1 MKIPLQKRL
10 REQVLLADGAM
21 ATYLYQQGV
30 PVQICFEELNV
41 DQPRIIEE
49 VHRAYIQAGAQVIE
63 TNTYGANRERLARYG
78 LDEKVVAINRQ
89 GARIARQVAGEEVY
103 VLGAIGSILAGRLID
118 YDAEEYRGWYEEQ
131 AAALLEEGVDGIIL
145 ETFLDLEELQIAVQA
160 VRSLSELPL
169 FAQFSLLE
177 NGRTR
182 DAYPLSEAFAAL
194 ADQVDGVGFNCRL
207 GPVEIL
213 RNLEQCQIP
222 EGLWLSTF
230 PNASRLGLV
239 EGELKYKSHPE
250 YFAQVAELLL
260 QQGTN
265 LIGGCCGTTPEHIA
279 RMRPIVNQAKP
290 VKRTNPSLN
299 QDELQKETIVI
310 PPRRRPT
317 VVEKVRS
324 QQTVICEF
332 DTPKDLEIG
341 AFLYGAQKLHQAG
354 ADAITMADNALATT
368 RVSNMALGSILKSQ
382 FDIEP
387 LLHIACRDRNLLG
400 QQSHLMGLHA
410 LGIDQILVITGDP
423 TRIGDLPGASSVYD
437 LTSFELIRM
446 VKQLNQGLSF
456 SGKPL
461 QQKSNFVVGCAFN
474 PHVRQIE
481 RAVKRLEKK
490 IEAGADF
497 VMTQPIY
504 DAQGIEQ
511 LYQATQHL
519 DIPIFVGIMPI
530 TSYRN
535 ALFLHNEVPGIKI
548 AADVIKLMERTP
560 DPVEARRLGVQICQ
574 ELLDVASQYFR
585 GIYLIT
591 PFDYWSMSE
600 ELIRYLKAKEPVKSL
615 TGYHA
620 K

>member
-1 MKIPLQKRL
+1 VKIPLQKRL

-41 DQPRIIEE
+41 DQPSIIEE
-49 VHRAYIQAGAQVIE
+49 VHRTYIQAGSQVIE
-63 TNTYGANRERLARYG
+63 TNTYGANRERLTRYG
-78 LDEKVVAINRQ
+78 LERKVSSINRQ

-118 YDAEEYRGWYEEQ
+118 YDVEEYRGWYEEQ
-131 AAALLEEGVDGIIL
+131 ATALLEGGVDGIIL

-160 VRSLSELPL
+160 VRSLTELPL

-182 DAYPLSEAFAAL
+182 DAYPLSEAFAVL
-194 ADQVDGVGFNCRL
+194 SDQVDGVGFNCRL

-213 RNLEQCQIP
+213 RNLEQCHIP
-222 EGLWLSTF
+222 EGLWLSIF

-239 EGELKYKSHPE
+239 EGELRYKSHPE
-250 YFAQVAELLL
+250 YFAQVTELLL

-279 RMRPIVNQAKP
+279 RMRPIVTQVRP
-290 VKRTNPSLN
+290 IKRTNPSLN
-299 QDELQKETIVI
+299 QEPPRRETIVI
-310 PPRRRPT
+310 PTRRRPT
-317 VVEKVRS
+317 VVEKVKQ
-324 QQTVICEF
+324 QQTIICEF
-332 DTPKDLEIG
+332 DTPKGLEIDT
-341 AFLYGAQKLHQAG
+341 FLHGAQKLHQAG

-368 RVSNMALGSILKSQ
+368 RVSNMALGSILKTQ

-461 QQKSNFVVGCAFN
+461 QQKANFVVGCAFN

-481 RAVKRLEKK
+481 RAVRRLEKK

-511 LYQATQHL
+511 LYQATKHL

-548 AADVIKLMERTP
+548 APDVIELMERTP

-574 ELLDVASQYFR
+574 DLLEVASEYFR

-600 ELIRYLKAKEPVKSL
+600 ELIRYLKAKEPLESFS
-615 TGYHA
+615 
-620 K
+620 